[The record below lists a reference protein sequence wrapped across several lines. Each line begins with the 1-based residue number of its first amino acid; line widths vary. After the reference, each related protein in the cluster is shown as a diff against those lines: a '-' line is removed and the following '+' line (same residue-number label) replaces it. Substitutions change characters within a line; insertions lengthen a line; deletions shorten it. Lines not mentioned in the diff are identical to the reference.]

1 MNGYG
6 YNASYVLKQN
16 TLTDVV
22 LNTWT
27 PTGPMGSLPHAS
39 TSYNSPVGALT
50 LPGAVITNWQQRSFF
65 VGGSSFN
72 FADFSIGSGVS
83 PTANLQQANCSIYL
97 NIRKYSSNLSSS
109 SNIKRVIA
117 TPITT
122 GTTEINARSQL
133 QASLSTNNCYLSF
146 DGKLLQ
152 VRLLASDLDT
162 PGFVELS
169 IEIYGGVST
178 FPFEPTTFYVT
189 ADGYPPAQT
198 NLSSALLTSI
208 QTDTTAIRQDTNTII
223 GTTNSIKSDT
233 TTLKSD
239 ASTIKT
245 NLLTVQSD
253 VSALK
258 KATVNNTK
266 IDVNTNIYTVYDDD
280 GITPLYRYDLFNKLG
295 QSASASVYERRRKP

>member
-16 TLTDVV
+16 TQTDVV
-22 LNTWT
+22 LNTWA

-50 LPGAVITNWQQRSFF
+50 LPGAVITNWQQRALFI
-65 VGGSSFN
+65 GGSSFN
-72 FADFSIGSGVS
+72 YTDISIGSGVS

-109 SNIKRVIA
+109 SNIKRMIA
-117 TPITT
+117 PSITT
-122 GTTEINARSQL
+122 ATTETNVRSQL

-152 VRLLASDLDT
+152 TRLLASDLDT

-169 IEIYGGVST
+169 IEIYGGVSA
-178 FPFEPTTFYVT
+178 FPFEPTTFYIT

-198 NLSSALLTSI
+198 NLSSAMLTSI
-208 QTDTTAIRQDTNTII
+208 QNDTTILRQDTNTII
-223 GTTNSIKSDT
+223 GTTNSTKTDT
-233 TTLKSD
+233 TQLRLDTGIIKASQTTAQTDITSIKKSMLN
-239 ASTIKT
+239 S
-245 NLLTVQSD
+245 
-253 VSALK
+253 
-258 KATVNNTK
+258 TK
-266 IDVNTNIYTVYDDD
+266 IDANTNMTYSIN
-280 GITPLYRYDLFNKLG
+280 P
-295 QSASASVYERRRKP
+295 ERQQVHPYLNADENPKHTR